1 MTEKKD
7 TTHILVPN
15 TLVVFVRPRSTVWQ
29 CRYQVDGKWQREST
43 NERNLDDAKRVAHD
57 LLIEANVR
65 KKLNAAP
72 ITRTFKDI
80 ARHAIIRMQKSIA
93 DGDGK
98 SMYKEYIS
106 IIENYLIKFFG
117 SYKVDTI
124 THQLLEEFD
133 AWRIKKMKSAPKHS
147 TILNHNAALNRVF
160 DEGIYRGYMY
170 EINRPKLSNVK
181 KVKNRRPVFDMSEV
195 RALRANFN
203 DWINKARTDSIEI
216 RRLLRDY
223 TIILLDTG
231 MRPGIEID
239 ELLWGQIEIKL
250 YPDISE
256 ANLDPKYIDPNEPPS
271 KDDAVWVN
279 PNITA
284 ILKLKRSK
292 TGERD
297 SVGRS
302 PTVGAFRA
310 LAMRNYGKD
319 LFDVIRDH
327 PRDKII
333 AYRELVTER
342 QKDSD
347 REAKLKQP
355 TSFSRLFETYLK
367 EHNLL
372 VDPVTNKNRVLYSLR
387 HTYATIAL
395 QIDNVEIHTLAVQ
408 MGTSVGMI
416 EQHYS
421 HLDAVKAVHK
431 LRGTQSRQLIEAQGA
446 IDKRFKWDEDKS
458 LTPKKKVVAK
468 KQSK

>member
-15 TLVVFVRPRSTVWQ
+15 TLVVFARPRSTVWQ

-65 KKLNAAP
+65 KKLKAAP

-80 ARHAIIRMQKSIA
+80 ARQAILRMEKEIA
-93 DGDGK
+93 DGAGK
-98 SMYKEYIS
+98 TMYKEYIS

-133 AWRIKKMKSAPKHS
+133 TWRINKMKSAPKHS

-170 EINRPKLSNVK
+170 EINRPKLTNVK
-181 KVKNRRPVFDMSEV
+181 KVKNRRPVFDMAEV
-195 RALRANFN
+195 RALRANF
-203 DWINKARTDSIEI
+203 DEWIKKARTDSVEL
-216 RRLLRDY
+216 RKLLKDY

-231 MRPGIEID
+231 MRPGIEIE
-239 ELLWGQIEIKL
+239 ELLWGQIEIKY
-250 YPDISE
+250 YPEISE
-256 ANLDPKYIDPNEPPS
+256 AKIDPKFIDPNEPPS
-271 KDDAVWVN
+271 EDDAIWVS

-284 ILKLKRSK
+284 ILKIRKSK
-292 TGERD
+292 TGPRD

-302 PTVGAFRA
+302 PTVGAFREIA
-310 LAMRNYGKD
+310 KRNYGMD
-319 LFDVIRDH
+319 LFDVIIKH

-372 VDPVTNKNRVLYSLR
+372 VDPVTEKNRVLYSLR

-395 QIDNVEIHTLAVQ
+395 QFDNVDIHTLAVQ

-431 LRGTQSRQLIEAQGA
+431 LRGAQSRQLIEAQGA
-446 IDKRFKWDEDKS
+446 IDKRFKWDEEKS
-458 LTPKKKVVAK
+458 LTPKKLASK
-468 KQSK
+468 KKSK